1 MDENSIKQIVET
13 AGKII
18 EKLDMQAEI
27 KAELED
33 GDNDKSYL
41 KIHIEGDELGLL
53 IGFKGQ
59 GILALQQ
66 YLTIIMSLNLN
77 QEKKDDSEQ
86 QERQRINIL
95 VDIND
100 YKTKQEDQA
109 RQTALRAID
118 QVLES
123 GQPVE
128 LPPMDPAK
136 RRIVH
141 LTVSED
147 DRIESESVGEDS
159 DRRVVI
165 KPSR

>member
-1 MDENSIKQIVET
+1 MH
-13 AGKII
+13 
-18 EKLDMQAEI
+18 AEI
-27 KAELED
+27 EAELVE
-33 GDNDKSYL
+33 GDNEKNYL
-41 KIHIEGDELGLL
+41 KIHIQGDELGLL

-66 YLTIIMSLNLN
+66 YLTIIMSLGLKDVED
-77 QEKKDDSEQ
+77 EK
-86 QERQRINIL
+86 RVRTNIL

-100 YKTKQEDQA
+100 YKTKQEDQSK
-109 RQTALRAID
+109 QTALRAID

-128 LPPMDPAK
+128 LPPMDPAR

-141 LTVSED
+141 LAVSED
-147 DRIESESVGEDS
+147 ERVESESVGEGE

-165 KPSR
+165 KPAN